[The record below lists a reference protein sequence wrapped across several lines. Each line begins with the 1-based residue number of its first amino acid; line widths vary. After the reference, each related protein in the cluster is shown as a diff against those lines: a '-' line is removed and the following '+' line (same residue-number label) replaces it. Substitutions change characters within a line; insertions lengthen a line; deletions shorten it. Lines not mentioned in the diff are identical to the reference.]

1 MDCVWPVVERTEA
14 ANYVGNSGWQLGDQQ
29 GNTTVREN
37 MGLLSDYEPTEEAS
51 NKQAVRTKRSSQA
64 TN

>member
-14 ANYVGNSGWQLGDQQ
+14 ANYVGNSGWLLGDRQ